1 MTKLNLPQTRM
12 EQIVFVDCM
21 NMNGSKNP
29 HLFIAYHGNR
39 YRVTTGDYKLTN
51 ELGGRHLFQLS
62 QE

>member
-1 MTKLNLPQTRM
+1 M

-29 HLFIAYHGNR
+29 HLFIAYHGNI

-51 ELGGRHLFQLS
+51 ELGGGDTYFNYLRNKDYY
-62 QE
+62 